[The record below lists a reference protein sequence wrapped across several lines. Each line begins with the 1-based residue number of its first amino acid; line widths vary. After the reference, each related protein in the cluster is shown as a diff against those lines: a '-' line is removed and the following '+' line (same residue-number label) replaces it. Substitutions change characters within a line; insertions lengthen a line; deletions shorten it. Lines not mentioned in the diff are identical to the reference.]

1 MVLLRYSSYSVQFTH
16 LVVQF
21 IEFWYI
27 YIVVAITTI
36 SFKIFSSLQQ
46 KTPD

>member
-16 LVVQF
+16 LVVQY

-27 YIVVAITTI
+27 YIVVAITT